1 MKKLAMTCL
10 GALLACAMS
19 TTPLAAQFRGVVG
32 VGLSAPLGDFAD
44 ENIGMAKSGGGNA
57 LVGVE
62 WMARTQPVGLRLD
75 GTWNRF
81 CTTACDEA
89 NGDLDVKYQ
98 ILNANLSGIFET
110 TLDQAEKMRL
120 YVLAGGGLYSYKL
133 HGDDVPSGVD
143 DSQSDFG
150 ISGGAG
156 FNVRVGAIGL
166 FIEARFH
173 NVFTE
178 GSNIQYVPVTV
189 GVRVGAR

>member
-1 MKKLAMTCL
+1 
-10 GALLACAMS
+10 
-19 TTPLAAQFRGVVG
+19 
-32 VGLSAPLGDFAD
+32 
-44 ENIGMAKSGGGNA
+44 
-57 LVGVE
+57 
-62 WMARTQPVGLRLD
+62 
-75 GTWNRF
+75 
-81 CTTACDEA
+81 
-89 NGDLDVKYQ
+89 VKYQ